1 MRIQVRKWDSAFFQI
16 NIGEVFIDN
25 SKKVD
30 ELENSSYD
38 MILASSEK
46 EFELNIPGYKNS
58 YEGSLVLYQKNIKAF
73 SEYDD
78 TGIKTLREGDSFDKE
93 ELYELAYESGK
104 FSRFNLDSNFS
115 TQAFENLYR
124 KWVENSL
131 NATIADEVII
141 YEDRG
146 GILGFITYKI
156 QHRSCNIGLL
166 GIKPGEQGKGIGGS
180 LLASVE
186 NKIFYRGI
194 KKVKVKTQQEN
205 LPAINFYEAKKFR
218 EKRKNFIKHYWKK

>member
-16 NIGEVFIDN
+16 KIGEVFIDN
-25 SKKVD
+25 SKKFD
-30 ELENSSYD
+30 ELEDSSYD

-46 EFELNIPGYKNS
+46 EFKLNIPGYKNS
-58 YEGSLVLYQKNIKAF
+58 YEGSLVLYQKNIKTF

-104 FSRFNLDSNFS
+104 FSRFNLDSNFR
-115 TQAFENLYR
+115 THAFKNLYR

-141 YEDRG
+141 YKDRG

-156 QHRSCNIGLL
+156 QHRSCYIGLL

-205 LPAINFYEAKKFR
+205 LPAINFYEAKDFK
-218 EKRKNFIKHYWKK
+218 EEQKNFIKHYWKK